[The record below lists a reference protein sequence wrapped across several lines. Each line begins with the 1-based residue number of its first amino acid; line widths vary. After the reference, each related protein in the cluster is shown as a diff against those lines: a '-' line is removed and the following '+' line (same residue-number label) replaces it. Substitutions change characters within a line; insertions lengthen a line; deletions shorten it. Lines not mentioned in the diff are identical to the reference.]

1 MFLGFVVAYVW
12 FLVYLILFL
21 IVFWFVL
28 FIYRLYTAPSLNW
41 PCCLRLRK
49 GSKNNFS
56 IFLYLLL
63 EIFHFEVYML
73 WLISLHASKLSISQP
88 ILLLL
93 ALSKILAQN
102 FMCVPSFSLLWKSAY
117 QYLVFGEIG
126 IISPSSTYIFVWLL
140 AQCNRRW

>member
-1 MFLGFVVAYVW
+1 MFLGFVVAYVL

-21 IVFWFVL
+21 IVCWLVL
-28 FIYRLYTAPSLNW
+28 FIYRLYTVPSLNW
-41 PCCLRLRK
+41 PCCLKLRK

-56 IFLYLLL
+56 IFLYLHLK
-63 EIFHFEVYML
+63 IFHFEVYML

-102 FMCVPSFSLLWKSAY
+102 FMYVPSFSLLLY
-117 QYLVFGEIG
+117 
-126 IISPSSTYIFVWLL
+126 ISISISSVWW
-140 AQCNRRW
+140 NRYHFSL